1 MARCKRL
8 QRSAF
13 LTTLLLAGLG
23 VSAGAQENDSPAD
36 QEWNQWSVS
45 AMAQYVE
52 PDDDRN
58 DNTSGAGFRFGGVH
72 PLDDNWDL
80 ELAAF
85 GNQLGRDVREGRDWQ
100 YALGADVLYFL
111 RDSGIR
117 PYGIAG
123 AGAVFNDFSTG
134 SNTGP
139 YANLGVGLKFPLGW
153 NRISVRAEAR
163 AYVDN
168 ADDALE
174 NAPHQDA
181 RFFLGIEVPLSEPP
195 SAPAPIVRTEV
206 VETERVVERIPDLQR
221 LDGVK
226 FEFDSDRLE
235 PNARIVLR
243 RVAEDLEVHD
253 HVTVRI
259 EGHTD
264 SIGTAEYN
272 DRLSQERAEAVKKF
286 LVEQGIDED
295 RITTIGFGLHRP
307 LETNRTEE
315 GRELN
320 RRIEMRRTDT
330 LSEDELKELD
340 AKEEE
345 AEETDN
351 SDVADESEKN

>member
-1 MARCKRL
+1 M
-8 QRSAF
+8 SAN
-13 LTTLLLAGLG
+13 A
-23 VSAGAQENDSPAD
+23 SASADDRVVDPDSD
-36 QEWNQWSVS
+36 WNQWSIS
-45 AMAQYVE
+45 AMVQYVE

-58 DNTSGAGFRFGGVH
+58 DNTDGAGFRFGAVH
-72 PLDDNWDL
+72 PLDDRWDL

-85 GNQLGRDVREGRDWQ
+85 GNQLGRDQREGRDWQ
-100 YALGADVLYFL
+100 YMLGADVLYFL
-111 RDSGIR
+111 RDGSVT

-123 AGAVFNDFSTG
+123 AGAVFNDFSTD
-134 SNTGP
+134 SNVGP
-139 YANLGVGLKFPLGW
+139 YGNLGLGLKFPLGW

-163 AYVDN
+163 YYVDN
-168 ADDALE
+168 ADDALN

-195 SAPAPIVRTEV
+195 MAPAPIVRTEV
-206 VETERVVERIPDLQR
+206 RTEVRETERVVERIPELQR

-243 RVAEDLEVHD
+243 RVAEDLKVHD

-264 SIGTAEYN
+264 SIGSAEYN
-272 DRLSQERAEAVKKF
+272 DKLSRERAEAVKQF

-295 RITTIGFGLHRP
+295 RITTIGFGLERP
-307 LETNRTEE
+307 IETNETEA

-320 RRIEMRRTDT
+320 RRIEMRRTD
-330 LSEDELKELD
+330 LIDDDELKEID
-340 AKEEE
+340 AEDGARESQDPGTTGE
-345 AEETDN
+345 SDN
-351 SDVADESEKN
+351 SRDD